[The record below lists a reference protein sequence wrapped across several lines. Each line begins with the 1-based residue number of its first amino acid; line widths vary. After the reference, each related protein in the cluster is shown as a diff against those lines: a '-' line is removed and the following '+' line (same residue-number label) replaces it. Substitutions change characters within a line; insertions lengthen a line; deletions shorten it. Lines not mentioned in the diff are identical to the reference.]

1 MEASLK
7 ELLDEGK
14 QSLPRTD
21 HEEDSEICN
30 HFTIR
35 GYVAGARERDVK
47 TCWPLFMPNNESS
60 NIPSNKLP
68 LLHVSKFK
76 RWNCVNCLHTNSTSE
91 DRTRDADLSVLD
103 NRKTKRENSLSF
115 FNSNAKRSFSCPKN
129 FAENI
134 IPGERL
140 VSDSSNDINH
150 VEFNPH
156 LCHGKKANQF
166 RREDVARTDLQKC
179 ICRNFRSKEN
189 QDWSCKPTTAVAG
202 DEFQAGMGRRR
213 KIVASKDKCLSAF
226 RYHDASHTVCD
237 KPNGGSNIG
246 GPDGFHRDNEGITV
260 KTKVNVK
267 PDGKH
272 KDCKKT
278 FEAELGASGDN
289 ALTSVAFKMFDYH
302 PVNLEQRKFGASYC
316 KMGLSSSMN
325 RCPLQ
330 DSVSG
335 DSHGKV
341 NHKKVRKLRF
351 IDDIMKSDELHVSK
365 KICTFKGHRE
375 TYGVDNNQGFNA
387 SKCEAQVGD
396 LSSTPQNDGL
406 EVNQNKEEELS
417 LIHWLKKVSKK
428 FVIDDSHIKKVL
440 HEKEHVEIQEINN
453 DASMYDSKHN
463 GNGANPL
470 RRCLKV
476 GKRKKKHV
484 VEKEKKILLVK
495 SNDNCFIPQQ
505 RDWIS
510 RGAIMKK
517 AHTGNAIPKMGRI
530 NSASSLPPSLGNLDN
545 SSDTKARRKKVS
557 HVKCRDSS
565 QVKWSEKEMVKKQKT
580 AKAVEKETLDDIPMD
595 IVELLAK
602 NQHERNLMNAHV
614 TCKNK
619 HELSIAQGEIRQGY
633 GIPIASSSNQNAE
646 CGASKSE
653 HRKQILIDLNQQATE
668 FLTIPQYDGYRS
680 CATDFV
686 VDDSNP
692 LQISWDQMKLQDLE
706 SYQKYQGFSAPCS
719 SRATHHFL
727 SSPFME
733 RKYGVDI
740 RNIEPCCNHGKV
752 VPFDSLY
759 DRFQQTVSQESEV
772 SERMNLMGSYF
783 VNGGGTS
790 RQSTNGTQMARSYLM
805 EGRSRLHSGSVVPT
819 DLHTNETVPALHLLR
834 LVDQAA
840 HSVASWDLNFTGN
853 VQNSILNHP
862 PEILGMKVGL
872 QIRETPENPRAAAYS
887 SCDQN
892 EGNFSRPY
900 RPVPRIGDLGSLL
913 QKEIMSQ
920 SNSASLGYK
929 DWYFNKLPSF
939 CMGER
944 EKMHASSEIT
954 KFNLSANV
962 NNKKNTEA
970 GESFLHKFGIGQASF
985 SKMDELVQSVRHD
998 CVTVN
1003 CIINQNPADFSLPDD
1018 DNVYMR
1024 VIEDQSSK
1032 CIFPQH
1038 RSENTFPRRSSWYQT
1053 HHDRKKWPVA
1063 KLPVVKG

>member
-21 HEEDSEICN
+21 NEEDSEICN

-60 NIPSNKLP
+60 NTPSNKLP

-76 RWNCVNCLHTNSTSE
+76 RWNCVNCLHTNCTSE
-91 DRTRDADLSVLD
+91 DRTGNADLGVLD
-103 NRKTKRENSLSF
+103 NRKTKKENSLSF
-115 FNSNAKRSFSCPKN
+115 LNSNAKRSFSRPKN

-140 VSDSSNDINH
+140 VSDSSTDINR
-150 VEFNPH
+150 VEFNPDP
-156 LCHGKKANQF
+156 CHGKKANRF
-166 RREDVARTDLQKC
+166 TREDVARTGLQKC
-179 ICRNFRSKEN
+179 IYRNFRSKEN
-189 QDWSCKPTTAVAG
+189 QDWSCKPTSSVAG
-202 DEFQAGMGRRR
+202 DEFREGMGLRR

-226 RYHDASHTVCD
+226 RYHDASHAVCD

-246 GPDGFHRDNEGITV
+246 GPDGFHRDSEGITV

-272 KDCKKT
+272 KDCKKM

-289 ALTSVAFKMFDYH
+289 ALTSVAVDYH
-302 PVNLEQRKFGASYC
+302 PVNFEQRKFGASYC

-325 RCPLQ
+325 CCPLQ

-341 NHKKVRKLRF
+341 NHKKVRKVRF
-351 IDDIMKSDELHVSK
+351 IDDIMKSEELHVSK

-387 SKCEAQVGD
+387 SKSAAQLGD
-396 LSSTPQNDGL
+396 LSSTPCNDGL

-428 FVIDDSHIKKVL
+428 FVTDDSHIKKVL
-440 HEKEHVEIQEINN
+440 HEKEHVKIQEINN
-453 DASMYDSKHN
+453 NAGIYDSKQN

-470 RRCLKV
+470 RQCLKV
-476 GKRKKKHV
+476 GKHKKKQV
-484 VEKEKKILLVK
+484 VEKEKKVLLVN
-495 SNDNCFIPQQ
+495 SNDNCFIPQE

-517 AHTGNAIPKMGRI
+517 AHTGNTIPNMGRI
-530 NSASSLPPSLGNLDN
+530 NSASSFPPALGNLDS
-545 SSDTKARRKKVS
+545 SSDTKSRRKKVS

-602 NQHERNLMNAHV
+602 KQHERNLMNAHV

-619 HELSIAQGEIRQGY
+619 HELSIAQGY
-633 GIPIASSSNQNAE
+633 GIPIASCINQNAE
-646 CGASKSE
+646 CGVSKSE

-668 FLTIPQYDGYRS
+668 FLTIPQYDGHRS

-686 VDDSNP
+686 DDSKKIYP
-692 LQISWDQMKLQDLE
+692 FQSSWDQMRLQDLE

-727 SSPFME
+727 SSPFMD
-733 RKYGVDI
+733 RKYGVDL

-752 VPFDSLY
+752 VPYDSLF
-759 DRFQQTVSQESEV
+759 DRFQPTVSQESEV
-772 SERMNLMGSYF
+772 SERMNLIGSCF
-783 VNGGGTS
+783 VSGGGTS

-872 QIRETPENPRAAAYS
+872 QIRETPENPCAAVYS
-887 SCDQN
+887 TCDQN

-920 SNSASLGYK
+920 SNSSSLGYK

-939 CMGER
+939 CIGER

-954 KFNLSANV
+954 KSSLSANV

-970 GESFLHKFGIGQASF
+970 GDSFLHKFGIGQASI
-985 SKMDELVQSVRHD
+985 SKMDELVQLVRHD
-998 CVTVN
+998 CGTVN

-1038 RSENTFPRRSSWYQT
+1038 RIENTFPQRSSLYQT
-1053 HHDRKKWPVA
+1053 HHDRKKWPAA

>member
-21 HEEDSEICN
+21 NEEDSEICN

-60 NIPSNKLP
+60 NTPSNKLP

-76 RWNCVNCLHTNSTSE
+76 RWNCVNCLHTNCTSE
-91 DRTRDADLSVLD
+91 DRTGNADLGVLD
-103 NRKTKRENSLSF
+103 NRKTKKENSLSF
-115 FNSNAKRSFSCPKN
+115 LNSNAKRSFSRPKN

-140 VSDSSNDINH
+140 VSDSSTDINR
-150 VEFNPH
+150 VEFNPDP
-156 LCHGKKANQF
+156 CHGKKANRF
-166 RREDVARTDLQKC
+166 TREDVARTGLQKC
-179 ICRNFRSKEN
+179 IYRNFRSKEN
-189 QDWSCKPTTAVAG
+189 QDWSCKPTSSVAG
-202 DEFQAGMGRRR
+202 DEFREGMGLRR

-226 RYHDASHTVCD
+226 RYHDASHAVCD

-246 GPDGFHRDNEGITV
+246 GPDGFHRDSEGITV

-272 KDCKKT
+272 KDCKKM
-278 FEAELGASGDN
+278 FEAELGALGDN
-289 ALTSVAFKMFDYH
+289 ALTSVAVDYH
-302 PVNLEQRKFGASYC
+302 PVNFEQRKFGASYC

-325 RCPLQ
+325 CCPLQ

-341 NHKKVRKLRF
+341 NHKKVRKVRF
-351 IDDIMKSDELHVSK
+351 IDDIMKSEELHVSK

-387 SKCEAQVGD
+387 LKSAAQLGD
-396 LSSTPQNDGL
+396 LSSTPCNDGL

-428 FVIDDSHIKKVL
+428 LVTDDSHIKKVL
-440 HEKEHVEIQEINN
+440 HEKEHVKIQEINN
-453 DASMYDSKHN
+453 NAGIYDSKQN
-463 GNGANPL
+463 GNGTNPL
-470 RRCLKV
+470 RQCLKV
-476 GKRKKKHV
+476 GKHKKKQV
-484 VEKEKKILLVK
+484 VEKEKKVLLVN
-495 SNDNCFIPQQ
+495 SNDNCFIPQE

-517 AHTGNAIPKMGRI
+517 AHTGNTIPNMGRI
-530 NSASSLPPSLGNLDN
+530 NSASSFPPALGNLDS
-545 SSDTKARRKKVS
+545 SSDTKSRRKKVS

-602 NQHERNLMNAHV
+602 KQHERNLMNAHV

-619 HELSIAQGEIRQGY
+619 HELSIAQGY
-633 GIPIASSSNQNAE
+633 AIPIASCINQNAE

-668 FLTIPQYDGYRS
+668 FLTIPQYDGHRS

-686 VDDSNP
+686 DDSKKIYP
-692 LQISWDQMKLQDLE
+692 FQGSWDQMRLQDLE

-719 SRATHHFL
+719 SRTTHHFL
-727 SSPFME
+727 SSPFMD
-733 RKYGVDI
+733 RKYGVDL

-752 VPFDSLY
+752 VPYDSLF
-759 DRFQQTVSQESEV
+759 DRFQPTVSQESEV
-772 SERMNLMGSYF
+772 SERMNLIGSCF
-783 VNGGGTS
+783 VSGGGTS

-872 QIRETPENPRAAAYS
+872 QIRETPENPCAAAYS
-887 SCDQN
+887 TCDQN

-920 SNSASLGYK
+920 SNSSSLGYK

-939 CMGER
+939 CIGER

-954 KFNLSANV
+954 KSSLSANV

-970 GESFLHKFGIGQASF
+970 GDSFLHKFGIGQASI
-985 SKMDELVQSVRHD
+985 SKMDELVQLVRHD
-998 CVTVN
+998 CGTVN

-1038 RSENTFPRRSSWYQT
+1038 RIENTFPQRSSLYQT
-1053 HHDRKKWPVA
+1053 HHDRKKWPAA